1 MKVFKHRVEVLYL
14 YLTLKCG
21 GSQCEDYRA
30 RAVHDL
36 ASGASGLILLL
47 SFVLLQAYPECA
59 EGIQTGDL
67 QQSSSEYPVD

>member
-47 SFVLLQAYPECA
+47 SFVLL
-59 EGIQTGDL
+59 
-67 QQSSSEYPVD
+67 